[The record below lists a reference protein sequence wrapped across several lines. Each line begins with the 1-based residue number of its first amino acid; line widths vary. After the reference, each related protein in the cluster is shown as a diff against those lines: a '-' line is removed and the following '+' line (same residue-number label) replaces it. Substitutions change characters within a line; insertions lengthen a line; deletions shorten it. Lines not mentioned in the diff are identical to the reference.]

1 MTTLPRAGM
10 PVGSV
15 LRPSGKDLP
24 EYWNIYVTV
33 TICCAIGFVF
43 MVLTLCRKLN
53 YANRHRRPD
62 GIYLQL
68 ATEKLLE
75 TIHLGECLLP
85 LDQIF
90 QKGKE
95 QALITELEITKACGS
110 CRAHVVWG
118 RFLYATENL
127 SEGKAIRLLLPG
139 SFKLSKGMAETL
151 INQYSITHL
160 ARLVR
165 YYGGLASVIPLSVP
179 SLGRAGW
186 TAIGMEVIREEL
198 MDWPT
203 RSTSTRLKTRGIMKS
218 NKQERPSDQR
228 PSTSKHKGIG
238 ESSSKQDQRLGL
250 SKLGLHQIHESNET
264 LYEQYS
270 EAERLA
276 EK

>member
-1 MTTLPRAGM
+1 MATIPHAGIIGGNA
-10 PVGSV
+10 P
-15 LRPSGKDLP
+15 RPSGRNLP
-24 EYWNIYVTV
+24 EHWNIYVTL
-33 TICCAIGFVF
+33 TICCAVGFIF
-43 MVLTLCRKLN
+43 IILTLCRKLK
-53 YANRHRRPD
+53 YANQHRRPD
-62 GIYLQL
+62 GIYLQI

-95 QALITELEITKACGS
+95 QPLITELEITKACGTY
-110 CRAHVVWG
+110 RAHVIWG

-139 SFKLSKGMAETL
+139 NFKMSKGMADTL
-151 INQYSITHL
+151 TNQYSIIHL

-186 TAIGMEVIREEL
+186 TAIGMETIREEL

-203 RSTSTRLKTRGIMKS
+203 RSTDTRLKTRGARRNNKS
-218 NKQERPSDQR
+218 EGLPTGRLI
-228 PSTSKHKGIG
+228 IG
-238 ESSSKQDQRLGL
+238 ENRKVGECSYKPDHRSGHSNIGL
-250 SKLGLHQIHESNET
+250 NKIHESDEA
-264 LYEQYS
+264 LSEQYG
-270 EAERLA
+270 EAGNLA
-276 EK
+276 